1 MRLKNIKGMYALVT
15 GASSGIGR
23 CYARELANQGYN
35 LFIVSNQEK
44 EIFETGEEIK
54 RDFGV
59 EVHTMFKDLTDSNAP
74 DELLEYVKEND
85 LDLEVLVNNAGVFFF
100 NPLINTE
107 WRRVELLLN
116 LHIMAVTKMCHVFGQ
131 YFAEKRHGYIL
142 NMSSMSAWMT
152 MPGIN
157 VYNSSKSY
165 ILNFSR
171 SLWYEMKPLGVTV
184 TAICPG
190 AVDTT
195 LYGLAPNLRK
205 LAVGLHVSMTP
216 ERLVKKALKAMFKG
230 KKHVVP
236 GLINGPFV
244 FIIKHLP
251 DWFVF
256 AAMKRISQFQK

>member
-1 MRLKNIKGMYALVT
+1 MYALVT

-35 LFIVSNQEK
+35 VFIVSNQEK
-44 EIFETGEEIK
+44 EIEETAEAI
-54 RDFGV
+54 RNDFGV
-59 EVHTMFKDLTDSNAP
+59 EVHALYKDLTKPEAP
-74 DELLEYVKEND
+74 EELLAYVKENN
-85 LDLEVLVNNAGVFFF
+85 LDLEIVVNNAGIFFF
-100 NPLINTE
+100 NPLTETE
-107 WRRVELLLN
+107 WRRVELMLD
-116 LHIMAVTKMCHVFGQ
+116 LHIKCVTRMCHLFGA
-131 YFAEKRHGYIL
+131 YFVEQGHGYIL

-152 MPGIN
+152 MPGISI
-157 VYNSSKSY
+157 YNSTKSY
-165 ILNFSR
+165 ILNMSR
-171 SLWYEMKPLGVTV
+171 SLWYELKPHGVSV

-190 AVDTT
+190 AIDTT

-205 LAVGLHVSMTP
+205 LAVGLHVSMRP
-216 ERLVKKALKAMFKG
+216 EELVKRALKAMFKK